1 MKRALC
7 IAVSIAVMVVFSFAD
22 VMAIT
27 KAPDEGTN
35 PDEVVSEEDIAA
47 DESAGETPDEVIV
60 EEPSGEETDAV
71 TEESEAEPEVT
82 AKAIE
87 GVTLS
92 ATPGD
97 GKVDLEWSAGEDA
110 TDITFTIKNVT
121 DSKTIKENVPAGSCP
136 VEGLTN
142 GKKYVFEAVATNGV
156 DDPITK
162 TAEATPKAV
171 APGKVTEL
179 NWSSDSAS
187 VDLTWKPVAKA
198 DGYVVERD
206 GVKIFKESGLKNK
219 NLLSVKE
226 TSSSV
231 CWRVKAMERKGT
243 SLATY
248 KFSVQ
253 AFRYKDPTKGMASG
267 NLLYGDKATKDKCY
281 PVRAIYATFTPK
293 KTGYAYTSA
302 KGKKKGMKL
311 KKGKKYIAKGFVCSR
326 YRVCEDSSS
335 GKVYFYPR
343 VLGKNGKFLY
353 NKKGITYSAEE
364 AQNFVNHKG
373 LKSKG
378 KGKNYLVWIS
388 LYTQHVY
395 FFKGSKGNWKVIKH
409 WEVSTGKLQ
418 SATATGTWKIFRHW
432 KHRRGLS
439 YWSNFYSQVAMHSW
453 GNSSCF
459 GAPHSGGC
467 VRMKK
472 SQAKWVY
479 NTMPMGTTV
488 YVY

>member
-22 VMAIT
+22 VMAVT
-27 KAPDEGTN
+27 KAP
-35 PDEVVSEEDIAA
+35 SEEPDPNAVGPEAIA
-47 DESAGETPDEVIV
+47 T
-60 EEPSGEETDAV
+60 EEPAEEASDDIVVGEPSEEETDADA
-71 TEESEAEPEVT
+71 EESEAEPEVT
-82 AKAIE
+82 AKSLE
-87 GVTLS
+87 DVTIT

-110 TDITFTIKNVT
+110 TDITFTITNET
-121 DSKTIKENVPAGSCP
+121 DSKTIKENVLAGSCP

-142 GKKYVFEAVATNGV
+142 GKKYVFKVVAT
-156 DDPITK
+156 DSTDPENPK
-162 TAEATPKAV
+162 ESTAEATPEAV
-171 APGKVTEL
+171 APGKVTGL
-179 NWSSDSAS
+179 KWSSDSAS

-206 GVKIFKESGLKNK
+206 GVKIFKESGLKDK
-219 NLLSVKE
+219 NVLSVKE

-253 AFRYKDPTKGMASG
+253 AFRYKDPTKGLVSS
-267 NLLYGDKATKDKCY
+267 NLLYGDKVTKEKCY

-293 KTGYAYTSA
+293 KTGYAYKSA

-326 YRVCEDSSS
+326 YRVCKNDTS

-353 NKKGITYSAEE
+353 SKSIEYSAEE

-395 FFKGSKGNWKVIKH
+395 FFKGSKGNWKVIKD

-453 GNSSCF
+453 GNPSCF
-459 GAPHSGGC
+459 GVPHSGGC

-472 SQAKWVY
+472 SQAQWVY
-479 NTMPMGTTV
+479 NTMPFGTTV